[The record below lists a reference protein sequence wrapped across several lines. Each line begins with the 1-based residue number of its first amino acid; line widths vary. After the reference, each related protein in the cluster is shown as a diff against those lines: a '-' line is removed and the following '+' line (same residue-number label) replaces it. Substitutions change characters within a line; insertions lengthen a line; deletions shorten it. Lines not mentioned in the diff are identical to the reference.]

1 MSMQSV
7 LIIIKGGDLTAKTE
21 SLYVRME
28 PELKKQA
35 EEILS
40 SLGLSASTAINMFY
54 RQIVL
59 KRGIPFDLKL
69 EEPRPLFLDE
79 MTKEDLDMELEIAYQ
94 QALNGEVVDARE
106 VFAKLKEEYGL
117 KNKIVDTKRA
127 HLL

>member
-1 MSMQSV
+1 M
-7 LIIIKGGDLTAKTE
+7 AKTE

-28 PELKKQA
+28 PELKNQA

-79 MTKEDLDMELEIAYQ
+79 MTKEDLDREIQKGIDDVEAGRAYQ
-94 QALNGEVVDARE
+94 AEE
-106 VFAKLKEEYGL
+106 VFAELREEYGL
-117 KNKIVDTKRA
+117 KK
-127 HLL
+127 

>member
-1 MSMQSV
+1 M
-7 LIIIKGGDLTAKTE
+7 AKTE

-28 PELKKQA
+28 PELKNQA

-40 SLGLSASTAINMFY
+40 SLGISASTAINMFY

-79 MTKEDLDMELEIAYQ
+79 MTKEDLDRELEIAYQ

-106 VFAKLKEEYGL
+106 AFAKLKEEYGL
-117 KNKIVDTKRA
+117 K
-127 HLL
+127 

>member
-1 MSMQSV
+1 M
-7 LIIIKGGDLTAKTE
+7 AKTE

-28 PELKKQA
+28 PELKNQA

-40 SLGLSASTAINMFY
+40 SLGISTSTAINMFY

-79 MTKEDLDMELEIAYQ
+79 MTKEDFNRELEIAYQ
-94 QALNGEVVDARE
+94 QALKGEVVDARE
-106 VFAKLKEEYGL
+106 AFAKLKEEYGL
-117 KNKIVDTKRA
+117 K
-127 HLL
+127 

>member
-1 MSMQSV
+1 M
-7 LIIIKGGDLTAKTE
+7 AKTE

-28 PELKKQA
+28 PELKNQA

-79 MTKEDLDMELEIAYQ
+79 MTKEDLDREIQKGIDDVEAGRAYP
-94 QALNGEVVDARE
+94 AEE
-106 VFAKLKEEYGL
+106 VFAELREEYGL
-117 KNKIVDTKRA
+117 KK
-127 HLL
+127 

>member
-1 MSMQSV
+1 M
-7 LIIIKGGDLTAKTE
+7 AKTE

-28 PELKKQA
+28 PELKNQA

-79 MTKEDLDMELEIAYQ
+79 MTKEDFNRELEIAYQ
-94 QALNGEVVDARE
+94 QALKGEVVDARE
-106 VFAKLKEEYGL
+106 AFAKLKEEYGL
-117 KNKIVDTKRA
+117 K
-127 HLL
+127 

>member
-1 MSMQSV
+1 M
-7 LIIIKGGDLTAKTE
+7 AKTE

-28 PELKKQA
+28 PELKNQA

-40 SLGLSASTAINMFY
+40 SLGISASTAINMFY

-79 MTKEDLDMELEIAYQ
+79 MTKEDLDRELEIAYQ

-106 VFAKLKEEYGL
+106 AFAKLKEEYGL
-117 KNKIVDTKRA
+117 KK
-127 HLL
+127 

>member
-1 MSMQSV
+1 MQSV

>member
-1 MSMQSV
+1 M
-7 LIIIKGGDLTAKTE
+7 AKTE

-28 PELKKQA
+28 PELKNQA

-40 SLGLSASTAINMFY
+40 SLGLTASTAINMFY

-79 MTKEDLDMELEIAYQ
+79 MTKEDLDRELEIAYQ

-106 VFAKLKEEYGL
+106 AFAKLKEEYGL
-117 KNKIVDTKRA
+117 KK
-127 HLL
+127 

>member
-1 MSMQSV
+1 M
-7 LIIIKGGDLTAKTE
+7 AKTE

-28 PELKKQA
+28 PELKNQA

-79 MTKEDLDMELEIAYQ
+79 MTKEDLDRELEIAYQ
-94 QALNGEVVDARE
+94 QALKGEVVDARE
-106 VFAKLKEEYGL
+106 AFAKLKEEYGL
-117 KNKIVDTKRA
+117 KK
-127 HLL
+127 

>member
-1 MSMQSV
+1 M
-7 LIIIKGGDLTAKTE
+7 AKTE

-28 PELKKQA
+28 PELKNQA

-79 MTKEDLDMELEIAYQ
+79 MTKEDLDRELEIAYQ
-94 QALNGEVVDARE
+94 QALKGEVVDARE
-106 VFAKLKEEYGL
+106 YFEKYRKDNA
-117 KNKIVDTKRA
+117 I
-127 HLL
+127 